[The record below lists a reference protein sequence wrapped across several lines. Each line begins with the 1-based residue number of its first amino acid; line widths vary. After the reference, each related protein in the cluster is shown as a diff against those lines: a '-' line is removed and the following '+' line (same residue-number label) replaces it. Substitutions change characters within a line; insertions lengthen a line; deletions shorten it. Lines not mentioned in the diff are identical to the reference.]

1 MAKKVYKRKCFS
13 GPLKNQIFKGGRGTG
28 NEKPVYWRDC
38 LKRGTWVVCKFK
50 RRLGEKKG
58 VEFLRRGLIPQCTLW
73 GNWSSLQILEHG
85 TIRAQSKRLTVIA
98 LNLSFFFAVCFFLSI
113 HMTCFCNNFSSL
125 FLVFSLV
132 KCSTILE
139 ITSEIFGKFSRIY
152 WQLNSFLTEEQNIRQ
167 QFNLKRAPT
176 LLSFYKIFS
185 RIFKNSC
192 SGQHL

>member
-1 MAKKVYKRKCFS
+1 M
-13 GPLKNQIFKGGRGTG
+13 
-28 NEKPVYWRDC
+28 
-38 LKRGTWVVCKFK
+38 
-50 RRLGEKKG
+50 
-58 VEFLRRGLIPQCTLW
+58 RRGLIPQCTLW

-98 LNLSFFFAVCFFLSI
+98 LNLSFSFAVCFFLSI

-132 KCSTILE
+132 KYSTILE
-139 ITSEIFGKFSRIY
+139 ITSETFGKFSRIY

>member
-1 MAKKVYKRKCFS
+1 M
-13 GPLKNQIFKGGRGTG
+13 
-28 NEKPVYWRDC
+28 
-38 LKRGTWVVCKFK
+38 
-50 RRLGEKKG
+50 
-58 VEFLRRGLIPQCTLW
+58 
-73 GNWSSLQILEHG
+73 
-85 TIRAQSKRLTVIA
+85 A

-167 QFNLKRAPT
+167 QFNLKRAPP
-176 LLSFYKIFS
+176 LLSFNKIFS

-192 SGQHL
+192 SGQHLKQLLNRNLLTMWGICSKSKMKTLERSGVKYRDLSEVG